1 MHSDYPTLR
10 LRPLVVAGVVLQG
23 VLEQL
28 GADPLLDVEVCR
40 VLQLAKKKWFY
51 VVQCGERQCDDRQCG
66 ELLCGEVQ
74 RGKLMCAEAQCLE
87 V

>member
-28 GADPLLDVEVCR
+28 GADPLLDVEVRR
-40 VLQLAKKKWFY
+40 VLQLPKKKWFY
-51 VVQCGERQCDDRQCG
+51 FVQCTGAQCGE
-66 ELLCGEVQ
+66 V
-74 RGKLMCAEAQCLE
+74 
-87 V
+87 